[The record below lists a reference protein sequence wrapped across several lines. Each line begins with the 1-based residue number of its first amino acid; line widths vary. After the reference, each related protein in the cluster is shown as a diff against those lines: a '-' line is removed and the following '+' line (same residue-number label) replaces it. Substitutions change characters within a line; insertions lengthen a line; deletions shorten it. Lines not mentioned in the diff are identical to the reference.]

1 MPSRQISISLA
12 VLLIICLALSI
23 IFQSDDHGV
32 RGIIADISFFGFLFL
47 LLFFVVM
54 GVILLFRYFRH
65 KGESRS
71 I

>member
-1 MPSRQISISLA
+1 
-12 VLLIICLALSI
+12 
-23 IFQSDDHGV
+23 
-32 RGIIADISFFGFLFL
+32 LFL